1 MCGMNSKSRQPE
13 GRRTL
18 SRLRLFVAFS
28 AAAAFA
34 LLGAPV
40 HGFDASL
47 GGSYK
52 TYTGWLYDP
61 IWQGDSYGLATGIL
75 RLKADLY
82 PAKWFSAELA
92 YVLNPEIRPG
102 TLQGSSIFFDG
113 GSGQYRV
120 IDLRPRLLPWSSAD
134 ANNIG
139 LYNDLDR
146 AVITLNLPFADVSLG
161 RQAVAW
167 GSARIVNPT
176 DVIVPRRFSAVESE
190 YRRGVDALRIR
201 IPFGSMNEWDIGY
214 IFGEDFR
221 FDRSAAFARLKLYL
235 FQTDVSVLAMLFRE
249 DLMVGLDLARA
260 IGNAGA
266 WLETAYVVPDL
277 PSLGTAGEAWDQD
290 YLRLSAGVDYNFSG
304 GLYTYLEAHYNS
316 PGALAAAD
324 YAQLQDDPAY
334 TDGGDY
340 LLGRYYLGLGAT
352 YPVSPLLP
360 VSALVLVNLTD
371 PSAVISLSVEYN
383 IKENVYWEGG
393 CTFGLGRNPV
403 LAGFDLAE
411 YRSEFGVYP
420 NTVYTAVKL
429 YF

>member
-1 MCGMNSKSRQPE
+1 MCGMKSESRQP
-13 GRRTL
+13 GCRGVL
-18 SRLRLFVAFS
+18 GRLRLFAVLS
-28 AAAAFA
+28 AAATFLLPGA
-34 LLGAPV
+34 LV
-40 HGFDASL
+40 HGLDASL

-52 TYTGWLYDP
+52 SYTSWLYDP
-61 IWQGDSYGLATGIL
+61 LWQGDSYGLATGIL

-102 TLQGSSIFFDG
+102 SLQAGSELFG
-113 GSGQYRV
+113 GGEGRYRV
-120 IDLRPRLLPWSSAD
+120 IDLRRRLLPWSSAEV
-134 ANNIG
+134 NNVG
-139 LYNDLDR
+139 LYNELDR
-146 AVITLNLPFADVSLG
+146 AAITLSLPFADVSIG

-176 DVIVPRRFSAVESE
+176 DVIVPSRFSAVESE
-190 YRRGVDALRIR
+190 YSRGVDALRIR
-201 IPFGSMNEWDIGY
+201 IPFGSMNEFDVGY

-221 FDRSAAFARLKLYL
+221 FDRSAAFSRVKLYL
-235 FQTDVSVLAMLFRE
+235 FQTDISILAMLFRE
-249 DLMVGLDLARA
+249 DLMAGLDLARA

-266 WLETAYVVPDL
+266 WLETAYVIPDL
-277 PSLGTAGEAWDQD
+277 LSPGTAGEVWAQD

-316 PGALAAAD
+316 PGAIDPAG
-324 YAQLQDDPAY
+324 YAQLADEPAY
-334 TDGGDY
+334 TDGGVY

-352 YPVSPLLP
+352 YPVSTLLP
-360 VSALVLVNLTD
+360 ASALVLVNLTD
-371 PSAVISLSVEYN
+371 PSAVVSLSLEYN

-393 CTFGLGRNPV
+393 CTLGLGENP
-403 LAGFDLAE
+403 APAPSGE
-411 YRSEFGVYP
+411 YRSEFGAYP